1 MNVRAWI
8 AQLYAQSVAAVQRLP
23 KAHPRL
29 VALQRSS
36 KMYVPGLAG
45 RLAIATGLLVIL
57 AVGAMSVFGIGAL
70 RRLAAAEGLT
80 RVELA
85 VSSAREGLR
94 QSTEDLLTAARI
106 LGERPALQRELRGPL
121 RETPFL
127 ARYCE
132 SVALDACAVVRGE
145 ELLLSTTSEVDWD
158 LVLAAGREQ
167 GERFLVTGAMD
178 SVAVSGA
185 QAGVT
190 EHPGIVVV
198 ALRALDEELAAR
210 LTERTGVAIHIADYA
225 SFQPGEGPLAILNT
239 DALSRGGAVAG
250 YVEELDAYAASLPIA
265 AVSGETI
272 ALLEAR
278 LPAAEVLGLAGDITG
293 RVLFVAVLIAI
304 LAMASSI
311 FIGRYWISAV
321 EGLTDAAE
329 RLAAGDLAASIPIGG
344 GKELTVL
351 GNTMELMRTN
361 LVELT
366 AELRRSEAEAK
377 AVLEGIVEGVYA
389 VDEERRITFV
399 NPQAERLLK
408 ISAAN
413 ATGKFCGDVLK
424 PQVDALGRRP
434 CEHSCP
440 IIEARRGA
448 SGRAV
453 EQVAPFSTDSLPLRG
468 HPGVARRV
476 VIASAPPAAD
486 GLQVQVLRDETE
498 LEAARRTRDTVL
510 ANISHEFRTPLAAQ
524 LASIE
529 LLRDGIGSMSV
540 DGQRELVSSLHRGTQ
555 RLAWLIDNLLESVRI
570 EAGQLAIRH
579 QDVMLDDVIV
589 AARELI
595 EPLIAQRG
603 QRIEVEIDAGVPVI
617 RGDQQRLAQVLVNL
631 LANANKFAPEGSVIR
646 IGARPL
652 EVSEGGRPG
661 DGGGLAFW
669 VEDEGVAA
677 PGIEDARLFEQFRR
691 VDGDSDRDETG
702 LGLGLFIVRSIV
714 ERHGGTVRLERTAQG
729 TTRATVELP
738 QDAPA

>member
-1 MNVRAWI
+1 MTVRARI

-23 KAHPRL
+23 KVHPRL

-36 KMYVPGLAG
+36 KTYVPGLAG

-132 SVALDACAVVRGE
+132 SVALDACAVVRGD
-145 ELLLSTTSEVDWD
+145 ELLLTTTSEVDWD
-158 LVLAAGREQ
+158 LVLATAREQ

-190 EHPGIVVV
+190 EHPGIAVVV
-198 ALRALDEELAAR
+198 LRALDEELAAR

-250 YVEELDAYAASLPIA
+250 YVEELDAYAASLPVA
-265 AVSGETI
+265 AASGETI

-293 RVLFVAVLIAI
+293 RVLFVAALIAI

-351 GNTMELMRTN
+351 GNTLELMRSN

-440 IIEARRGA
+440 IIEARRGG
-448 SGRAV
+448 SGSAV
-453 EQVAPFSTDSLPLRG
+453 EQVVPLSADR
-468 HPGVARRV
+468 PRRV

-579 QDVMLDDVIV
+579 QDVVLDDVIV

-603 QRIEVEIDAGVPVI
+603 QRIEVEVDAGVPVI

-631 LANANKFAPEGSVIR
+631 LANANKFAPEGSVIH
-646 IGARPL
+646 IGALSR
-652 EVSEGGRPG
+652 

-691 VDGDSDRDETG
+691 VDGDADRDETG

-738 QDAPA
+738 QDAPG